1 MDTLAMTGA
10 ATVDPMLPVP
20 FRIARVVREIPGVY
34 TWHLKPLDGRP
45 FYFRPG
51 QFNMVYQ
58 FGVGEIPISVS
69 GDCRDPETLVHT
81 IRAVGPV
88 TNAMQQL
95 RAGAIVGIRGPFGRP
110 WPIDDVV
117 GADIIFVTSTIG
129 LAPLRPLIY
138 EVLHRRQEFGKVV
151 ICYGTR
157 GTDDIMYEDSL
168 HRWRARFDTNV
179 HLTVHAAHSG
189 YRGRVGGVVSAIR
202 AARIDWLAAQAFVCR
217 SEALTRQ
224 AVGTLG
230 ALGVTTDHIWVTL
243 ERNMQCA
250 IGLCGH
256 CQIGPTFV
264 CKDGPVYRFDQIES
278 LYAIREL

>member
-1 MDTLAMTGA
+1 M
-10 ATVDPMLPVP
+10 VPEP
-20 FRIARVVREIPGVY
+20 FRISKVVREIPGVY
-34 TWHLKPLDGRP
+34 TWHLKSLDGKP
-45 FYFRPG
+45 FSYRPG

-58 FGVGEIPISVS
+58 FGVGEIPVSIS
-69 GDCRDPETLVHT
+69 GDCREPDTLVHT

-95 RAGAIVGIRGPFGRP
+95 RVGAVVGIRGPFGRP
-110 WPIDDVV
+110 WPIDEVV
-117 GADIIFVTSTIG
+117 GSDLIFVTSTIG
-129 LAPLRPLIY
+129 LAPLRGLIY
-138 EVLHRRQEFGKVV
+138 EVLHRRQDFGKVV

-157 GTDDIMYEDSL
+157 GTDDIMFEADL

-179 HLTVHAAHSG
+179 HLTVHSAPSG
-189 YRGRVGGVVSAIR
+189 YRGRVGGVVAAIR
-202 AARIDWLAAQAFVCR
+202 AASVDWLSAQAFVCR

-224 AVGTLG
+224 AVDTLG
-230 ALGVTTDHIWVTL
+230 ALGVSTDRVWVTL

-264 CKDGPVYRFDQIES
+264 CKDGPVYRYDQIEP
-278 LYAIREL
+278 LYSVREF